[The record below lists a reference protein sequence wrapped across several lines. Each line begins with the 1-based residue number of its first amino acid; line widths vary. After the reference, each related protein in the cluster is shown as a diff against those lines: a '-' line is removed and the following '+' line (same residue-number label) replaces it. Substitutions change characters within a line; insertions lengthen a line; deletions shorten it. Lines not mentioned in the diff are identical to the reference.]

1 MVRFGIIGTNS
12 ITEEM
17 LHAAKHVEGFELRA
31 VYSRTEEKA
40 KSFAKQYDIHLT
52 YTSIEELAKSEEID
66 AVYIASPNSFHVEQS
81 VLLMDHGKHVL
92 CEKPIAS
99 NSSEVQTMI
108 DAAKRN
114 GVTLMEAMKTTFL
127 PNFQQIQ
134 QYMKRIGT
142 IRRYA
147 VQFSKYSSRYDAYRR
162 GEVLNAF
169 NPKFSNGSLMDLG
182 IYGLYP
188 MITLFGKPN
197 TVKANAVMLSSGVDG
212 EGTVLASYSE
222 MEAVVSH
229 SKISTSYVPCEIQ
242 GEDGTI
248 VFNHMGEPT
257 EVKVHW
263 KDGSTE
269 DISVETSLPPMAYEV
284 HELVSLVQ
292 NGEQESSVNTWERSL
307 QTSLVMEE
315 ARKQFGLVYE
325 ADRK

>member
-1 MVRFGIIGTNS
+1 MIRFGIIGTNN
-12 ITEEM
+12 ITETM
-17 LHAAKHVEGFELRA
+17 LNAAKHVQGFQVSA
-31 VYSRTEEKA
+31 VYSRTKEKA
-40 KSFAKQYDIHLT
+40 EAFAKQHDIELT
-52 YTSIEELAKSEEID
+52 FTSLEEFTKCDEVD
-66 AVYIASPNSFHVEQS
+66 AVYIASPNALHAEQAT
-81 VLLMDHGKHVL
+81 LIMDHGKHVL
-92 CEKPIAS
+92 CEKPFAS
-99 NSSEVQTMI
+99 NSKEVEMMI
-108 DAAKRN
+108 ESAKRN
-114 GVTLMEAMKTTFL
+114 GVTLMEAMKTTLL

-134 QYMKRIGT
+134 QHIKRIGA

-188 MITLFGKPN
+188 MITLFGQPDG
-197 TVKANAVMLSSGVDG
+197 VKANAVMLPSGVDG
-212 EGTVLASYSE
+212 EGTVLAYYSE

-257 EVKVHW
+257 EVTLHW
-263 KDGSTE
+263 RDGSTE
-269 DISVETSLPPMAYEV
+269 SLTVDTPLPPMAYEV
-284 HELVSLVQ
+284 QEFTDLVQ
-292 NGEQESSVNTWERSL
+292 NGQQESSVNTWERSL

-315 ARKQFGLVYE
+315 ARKQVGLVYE
-325 ADRK
+325 ADK

>member
-1 MVRFGIIGTNS
+1 MVRFGIIGTNN
-12 ITEEM
+12 ITKTM
-17 LHAAKHVEGFELRA
+17 LHAAEQVEGFELCA
-31 VYSRTEEKA
+31 IYSRTTSKAEE
-40 KSFAKQYDIHLT
+40 FANQYNVHHT
-52 YTSIEELAKSEEID
+52 YTSLEELAKSKAID

-81 VLLMDHGKHVL
+81 VLMMDHGKHVL
-92 CEKPIAS
+92 CEKPFAS

-114 GVTLMEAMKTTFL
+114 SVTLMEAMKTTFL

-134 QYMKRIGT
+134 QNMKRIGT

-188 MITLFGKPN
+188 MITLFGEPN
-197 TVKANAVMLSSGVDG
+197 NVRANAVMLSSGVDG
-212 EGTVLASYSE
+212 EGSVVAIYSE

-229 SKISTSYVPCEIQ
+229 SKISTSYAPCEIQ

-263 KDGSTE
+263 RDGSTE
-269 DISVETSLPPMAYEV
+269 DITVKTPLPPMAYEV
-284 HELVSLVQ
+284 QEFVSLVQ
-292 NGEQESSVNTWERSL
+292 KGEQESSVNTWERSL
-307 QTSLVMEE
+307 ETSHVMEE
-315 ARKQFGLVYE
+315 ARRQFGLVYE
-325 ADRK
+325 ADQK